1 MEFLA
6 TGLRVLTTALLAI
19 LPIVAV
25 VLFFQFVAIRR
36 PLPNLRR
43 AALGM
48 AYVMLGLVILLE
60 GLELSLFPLGTMMAN
75 QLTDPDFI
83 GPVAEASA
91 DVDWRNYYWVY
102 LFAAALGFA
111 TSIAEPAVI
120 AVAAKVRDVSGGTI
134 SQWGLRLAVALGV
147 AIGLLLGTLK
157 LVMGIP
163 LHHFLIPVYL
173 ILLVQTW
180 LAPRSIIPVA
190 YDSGGVTT
198 SIITVPLVAALGLG
212 LAHALPGRSP
222 LLDGFGLVA
231 FACVFPIMTVMGYAQ
246 LSVWLA
252 RYAERRA
259 QRRADTRGE

>member
-43 AALGM
+43 AVLGM
-48 AYVMLGLVILLE
+48 VYVMLGLVILLE

-212 LAHALPGRSP
+212 LANALPGRTP

-231 FACVFPIMTVMGYAQ
+231 FACLFPIMTVMGYAQ
-246 LSVWLA
+246 LSVWLS
-252 RYAERRA
+252 RRA
-259 QRRADTRGE
+259 RRRADTRGE

>member
-48 AYVMLGLVILLE
+48 VYVMLGLVILLE

-212 LAHALPGRSP
+212 LANALPGRTP

-231 FACVFPIMTVMGYAQ
+231 FACLFPIMTVMGYAQ
-246 LSVWLA
+246 LSVWLS
-252 RYAERRA
+252 RRA
-259 QRRADTRGE
+259 RRRADTRGE

>member
-48 AYVMLGLVILLE
+48 VYVMLGLVILLE

-102 LFAAALGFA
+102 LFAAALGFT

-212 LAHALPGRSP
+212 LANALPGRTP

-231 FACVFPIMTVMGYAQ
+231 FACLFPIMTVMGYAQ
-246 LSVWLA
+246 LSVWLS
-252 RYAERRA
+252 RRA
-259 QRRADTRGE
+259 RRRADTRGE

>member
-48 AYVMLGLVILLE
+48 VYVMLGLVILLE

-83 GPVAEASA
+83 GPVAEVSA

-212 LAHALPGRSP
+212 LANALPGRTP

-231 FACVFPIMTVMGYAQ
+231 FACLFPIMTVMGYAQ
-246 LSVWLA
+246 LSVWLS
-252 RYAERRA
+252 RRA
-259 QRRADTRGE
+259 RCRADTRGE

>member
-48 AYVMLGLVILLE
+48 VYVMLGLVILLE

-83 GPVAEASA
+83 GPVAEVSA

-212 LAHALPGRSP
+212 LANALPGRTP

-231 FACVFPIMTVMGYAQ
+231 FACLFPIMTVMGYAQ
-246 LSVWLA
+246 LSVWLS
-252 RYAERRA
+252 RRA
-259 QRRADTRGE
+259 RRRADTRGE